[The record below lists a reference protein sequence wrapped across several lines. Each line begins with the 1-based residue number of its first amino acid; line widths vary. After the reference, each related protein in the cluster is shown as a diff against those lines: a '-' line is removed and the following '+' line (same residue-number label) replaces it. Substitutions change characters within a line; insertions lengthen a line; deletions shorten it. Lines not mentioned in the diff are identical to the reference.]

1 MLTPQ
6 KQKALIAFKKARTH
20 LDNVIAM
27 TENGQYCVAIM
38 QQNLALIG
46 LLKSAHSLLMANHL
60 NSCFKSAMSSRNTKK
75 QQKMIDEILTV
86 TKFLNK

>member
-6 KQKALIAFKKARTH
+6 KKKALIAFKKARTH
-20 LDNVIAM
+20 LDNVIDM
-27 TENGQYCVAIM
+27 TEKGAYCINIM

-46 LLKSAHSLLMANHL
+46 LLKSAHQTLMANHL
-60 NSCFKSAMSSRNTKK
+60 NSCFKNAMASKNSKK
-75 QQKMIDEILTV
+75 QQAMINEILTV